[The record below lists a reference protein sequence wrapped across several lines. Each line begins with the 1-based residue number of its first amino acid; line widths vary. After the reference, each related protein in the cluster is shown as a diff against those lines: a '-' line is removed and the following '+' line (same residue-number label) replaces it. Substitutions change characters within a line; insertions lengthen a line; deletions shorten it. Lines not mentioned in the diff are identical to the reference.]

1 VRAVRQ
7 RVQQGCHKG
16 IDKTCRPRDAFELAQ
31 QPSMRALCRYAVH
44 YGEWRQRWG
53 RWEEEE
59 EEKEEE
65 GLGGGGPLPLLLLL
79 LLLLLKLLFSSSM
92 GFLFLLLRRSCPS
105 PQARWRRRFCVLQTR
120 PNNVLAYLCGAHFVE
135 DCSAACK
142 GWGLGLGCVDISEL
156 GL

>member
-1 VRAVRQ
+1 MRAVRQ

-79 LLLLLKLLFSSSM
+79 LFLLLKLLFSSSM

-105 PQARWRRRFCVLQTR
+105 LKLAGGGDFVCCKRGLITCWHTCAARILLRTVPPPARVGVW
-120 PNNVLAYLCGAHFVE
+120 
-135 DCSAACK
+135 
-142 GWGLGLGCVDISEL
+142 GWGV
-156 GL
+156 